1 MKTIA
6 LILFTFISMMGQA
19 QETTKFI
26 PMINVSGEGKVY
38 VTPDQASIQVSIET
52 KGKNATD
59 VKKLNDQKTEAVLNS
74 IKKIG
79 IDAKDFQTKRVSLNP
94 QYDYETKKHSY
105 NASQTI
111 QILLKDLSKY
121 DALMEAMV
129 NAGINQIN
137 NVEFKSSKLATIQ
150 SDARKLAIKEAKL
163 KAEDYVSVVGQK
175 VGKAIT
181 ITDNSQVYYPQP
193 VFAQMKSME
202 MDQNNAPRETLA
214 IGEMVITANVSVS
227 FALD

>member
-1 MKTIA
+1 MKKLA
-6 LILFTFISMMGQA
+6 LILVTTFSVMTQA
-19 QETTKFI
+19 QEIPKVV

-38 VTPDQASIQVSIET
+38 ATPDQASIQVSIET

-59 VKKLNDQKTEAVLNS
+59 IKKMNDQKMEAVLNS
-74 IKKIG
+74 IKKLNIP
-79 IDAKDFQTKRVSLNP
+79 KEDFQTKRVTLNP

-105 NASQTI
+105 HASQTI

-137 NVEFKSSKLATIQ
+137 SVEFKSSKLALLQ
-150 SDARKLAIKEAKL
+150 SEARKLAIKEAKL
-163 KAEDYVSVVGQK
+163 KAEDYVSVLGQK

-181 ITDNSQVYYPQP
+181 INDNTQVYYPQP
-193 VFAQMKSME
+193 VFAQMKSMDME
-202 MDQNNAPRETLA
+202 SSSAPRETLA
-214 IGEMVITANVSVS
+214 VGEITVVANVSVS
-227 FALD
+227 FVLD